1 MCLGLGLL
9 DIGSYVGVGVVSQ
22 HHLALPWIG
31 LGNRFLFLGAS
42 TSPHVL
48 VGGGHVVQ
56 GCQPWHVDSL
66 GGFWSSLDSPR
77 VLPLYIQYVIGW
89 IT

>member
-1 MCLGLGLL
+1 M
-9 DIGSYVGVGVVSQ
+9 YVVYWCVSQ
-22 HHLALPWIG
+22 HHPALPWIG

-42 TSPHVL
+42 TSPHCL
-48 VGGGHVVQ
+48 VCGGHIVQ

-77 VLPLYIQYVIGW
+77 VVPGLIRHTTRW

>member
-1 MCLGLGLL
+1 MCLGLGGL
-9 DIGSYVGVGVVSQ
+9 DYVLYVIKVLISQ
-22 HHLALPWIG
+22 PHLALPWIG

-42 TSPHVL
+42 TSPYCL
-48 VGGGHVVQ
+48 VCGGHIVQ

-77 VLPLYIQYVIGW
+77 VLPGVNQYTLRW